1 MISCF
6 YLFNNCFRIGGKSL
20 YLLNPKSQSLKK
32 VMALVWLSTN
42 ISVIIELVVSQLC
55 IYLIIQYKIY
65 RKAISFLRKYKILKN
80 YIVS

>member
-1 MISCF
+1 MISCI
-6 YLFNNCFRIGGKSL
+6 YLFNNCFRIGGNSL
-20 YLLNPKSQSLKK
+20 YLLNAKSQSLKK

-65 RKAISFLRKYKILKN
+65 KKAISFLRKYKILIN